1 MRKLYVKRLK
11 YISSMVSPGKN
22 TKNVVGM
29 ASKETL
35 APRSHDLN
43 NENWIR
49 ILKLF
54 FDEPTTTLHISEV
67 ARRAGLTPRGAQ
79 NILESLRYDRLL
91 NNESNGIVNNYWGNY
106 DNEKFIGL
114 KRSLNLN
121 SLYSTGLI
129 SAIENFYSTPR
140 CIVLFGSFAR
150 GEDTIK
156 SDIDIAVE
164 TNLKDLPELGIYE
177 NQLKR
182 KVSLHLI
189 RDVTKENANFINSLA
204 NGIILSGYLNVM

>member
-1 MRKLYVKRLK
+1 
-11 YISSMVSPGKN
+11 MVPRGKN
-22 TKNVVGM
+22 TKNVVGKISNDRM
-29 ASKETL
+29 AST
-35 APRSHDLN
+35 SYDLN
-43 NENWIR
+43 NENWIK
-49 ILKLF
+49 IIKLF

-79 NILESLRYDRLL
+79 NILESLRKDGLL

-106 DNEKFIGL
+106 NNEKFLGL
-114 KRSLNLN
+114 KRSFNLN
-121 SLYSTGLI
+121 SLYSTGII
-129 SAIENFYSTPR
+129 SILENFYSTPR

-164 TNLKDLPELGIYE
+164 TNLADLPDLSAYE
-177 NQLKR
+177 ALLKR
-182 KVSLHLI
+182 TVSVHLI
-189 RDVTKENANFINSLA
+189 KDVKKENANFINSLA